1 MRKCKIMLNSYQMQF
16 INVQLRRKIEYFKRQ
31 AKDENYR
38 GTMENNIEYVQ
49 GIIQSLEEAM
59 NT

>member
-1 MRKCKIMLNSYQMQF
+1 MQF

-38 GTMENNIEYVQ
+38 ETMENNIEYVQ

-59 NT
+59 NTN